1 MIRVSP
7 TAPSD
12 KLRQRMIYATAESNK
27 LCLQKRTST
36 AEHAH
41 VPNVLCLQS
50 SRQRERNLIIYCL
63 FREAEVSLTERALF
77 VLAVHQNVC
86 VRVCVHVCVCV
97 CVCVC
102 ECVCVC
108 VCVC

>member
-50 SRQRERNLIIYCL
+50 SRQRERNLIIYFL
-63 FREAEVSLTERALF
+63 FREAEGPLTELALLF
-77 VLAVHQNVC
+77 PAVQGVC
-86 VRVCVHVCVCV
+86 RCVHSYMCVCV
-97 CVCVC
+97 CVCLNVC
-102 ECVCVC
+102 MKTLVT
-108 VCVC
+108 